1 MCGIAGI
8 FVNANKLNN
17 INVKKTLNQLCE
29 NMHRRGPDNKGI
41 WISKNKYVG
50 LGHNRLSI
58 IDINQRSNQPM
69 FSEDNNYII
78 SFNGE
83 IYNFKELKTFLSRF
97 KIKFRTKSDT
107 EVILKLYQLKGP
119 KMLSMLRGM
128 FSIAIWDKKKERFF
142 LARDPYGIKP
152 LYIGKFENGYVFSS
166 QVKPI
171 LNSKLVVHKIDYEGI
186 LSFFLFGNIIE
197 PNTCFS
203 NIINLK
209 SGNYC
214 FISNKEGIKFHE
226 YVNIKNY
233 FSKFTKSKFSND
245 MLNKK
250 IKYSISDTIKKHTT
264 SDVPIAVM
272 LSGGIDSSSLISH
285 LIDLKINFI
294 AITVVFEEY
303 TNTEM
308 DELPFAKE
316 ILKGKKIKHFVRK
329 VSKKEF
335 LNDIDN
341 IIDAMDQPSIDGIN
355 TWYACKAASEKKIK
369 VLLSGVGGDEL
380 FFGYPSFGQIPYL
393 INFTSLIKKIPFGDK
408 VLTFIGDKLYRKTKN
423 QKWKYLNFFCSNV
436 YTAFW
441 LKRGIL
447 TPFEI
452 NKQFQLKTKIK
463 NMNNINFIEKF
474 MKKKIGSV
482 SKNKI
487 LAVAQLENCFY
498 LRNQLLRDSDWA
510 SMYHS
515 VELRTPFVDYFL
527 LNDLKM
533 YISYLSKSSG
543 KAHLVKS
550 SQTKIPS
557 SIVKRKKTGFNIPV
571 TNWTKGWLSDKNF
584 MDKAIGKSNYLKL
597 IDHVIKNIYKKSN
610 ISLMK

>member
-1 MCGIAGI
+1 
-8 FVNANKLNN
+8 
-17 INVKKTLNQLCE
+17 
-29 NMHRRGPDNKGI
+29 
-41 WISKNKYVG
+41 
-50 LGHNRLSI
+50 
-58 IDINQRSNQPM
+58 
-69 FSEDNNYII
+69 
-78 SFNGE
+78 
-83 IYNFKELKTFLSRF
+83 
-97 KIKFRTKSDT
+97 
-107 EVILKLYQLKGP
+107 
-119 KMLSMLRGM
+119 
-128 FSIAIWDKKKERFF
+128 
-142 LARDPYGIKP
+142 
-152 LYIGKFENGYVFSS
+152 
-166 QVKPI
+166 
-171 LNSKLVVHKIDYEGI
+171 
-186 LSFFLFGNIIE
+186 
-197 PNTCFS
+197 
-203 NIINLK
+203 
-209 SGNYC
+209 
-214 FISNKEGIKFHE
+214 
-226 YVNIKNY
+226 
-233 FSKFTKSKFSND
+233 
-245 MLNKK
+245 
-250 IKYSISDTIKKHTT
+250 
-264 SDVPIAVM
+264 M

-533 YISYLSKSSG
+533 YISYLSKFSG